1 MEAAMCGAVHLSALL
16 AFFLAFTISSRC
28 SAQQE
33 EGRIGRTADQFIA
46 TYKDAPPSIQEM
58 ANYILAAAESGF
70 SYYLEVSKVKLYCRP
85 ADVTLTGTQ
94 AFAILSKE
102 VENDPSLGKTP
113 WVLALLE
120 ALQKTFPCK

>member
-1 MEAAMCGAVHLSALL
+1 MRGAVHLSALL

-33 EGRIGRTADQFIA
+33 EEGRVGRTADEFIA

-58 ANYILAAAESGF
+58 ANYVLAAAESGF
-70 SYYLEVSKVKLYCRP
+70 SYYLDASKVKLYCRP
-85 ADVTLTGTQ
+85 TDVTLTGTQ
-94 AFAILSKE
+94 AFDILSKE
-102 VENDPSLGKTP
+102 VEKDPSLGKKP
-113 WVLALLE
+113 WVLALLA